1 MSIESPQHL
10 LEKKAE
16 LEKLVRRYGYLIND
30 MERVFALYNEM
41 YEMHQDDLAKVNKQL
56 EIEET
61 GIVIELNDGEKPDKF
76 VIAKR

>member
-1 MSIESPQHL
+1 
-10 LEKKAE
+10 
-16 LEKLVRRYGYLIND
+16 

>member
-1 MSIESPQHL
+1 MSIESPQYL